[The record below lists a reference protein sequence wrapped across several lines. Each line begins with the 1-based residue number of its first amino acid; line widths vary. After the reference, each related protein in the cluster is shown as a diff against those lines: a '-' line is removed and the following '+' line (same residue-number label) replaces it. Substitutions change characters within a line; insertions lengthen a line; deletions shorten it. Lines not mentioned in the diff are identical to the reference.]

1 MLIRKIVLLCVSMFL
16 SLTAICQDFD
26 LIFQNL
32 PDVGA
37 FAKYRFKSIKEN
49 GKISEWGWTFSVT
62 KKELIDGEECLL
74 IEIFPFRF
82 KTLTTK
88 TGTLGIFLKKETN
101 EKERENFLFR
111 AKKVMF
117 AQVGKEPYEVEK
129 SVLEMLR
136 EDSKDFKYEKVE
148 KLKEKKIVEFKD
160 KIKREVLVFDSEI
173 TFYENDGEK
182 QKYFG
187 IKEMSKDVPFY
198 LVKEEFT
205 IHKIGKSGE
214 IKKTT
219 KSLVEL
225 TDFSYDG
232 AKSAFLGKKMKKKGI
247 WGIIFD

>member
-1 MLIRKIVLLCVSMFL
+1 MFL

-37 FAKYRFKSIKEN
+37 FAKYRFKNIKEN
-49 GKISEWGWTFSVT
+49 GKILEGEWTVSVT

-74 IEIFPFRF
+74 IEIFPFTF
-82 KTLTTK
+82 KALTTK
-88 TGTLGIFLKKETN
+88 TGTLGIFLKKKTN
-101 EKERENFLFR
+101 QEERENFLLR

-117 AQVGKEPYEVEK
+117 AQVGKAPYEIEK

-148 KLKEKKIVEFKD
+148 NLREKKVVEFRD
-160 KIKREVLVFDSEI
+160 KIEREIVIYDSEI
-173 TFYENDGEK
+173 TFYESDGEK
-182 QKYFG
+182 QKLFG
-187 IKEMSKDVPFY
+187 TKEMSKDVPFY

-205 IHKIGKSGE
+205 IQKIGKSGE

-219 KSLVEL
+219 KGLVEL